1 MGVMDLDRFEALA
14 GAYGGEIGRWPQDE
28 REAARRLAGSGGLAA
43 AVLAREAALDA
54 ALSQGPVLAPR
65 AALMGVVLGAAPKEI
80 GAASRRL
87 WRWLT
92 GAGVS
97 AALAGACAAGVLV
110 GAYVV
115 PAEWTHDTAGAIDA
129 ADAAL
134 ALIADGEADG

>member
-1 MGVMDLDRFEALA
+1 MDLDRFEALA
-14 GAYGGEIGRWPQDE
+14 GAYGGDIGRWPLDD
-28 REAARRLAGSGGLAA
+28 REAARRLAAAGGPAA
-43 AVLAREAALDA
+43 AILAREAAFDST
-54 ALSQGPVLAPR
+54 LSQGHALAPR
-65 AALMGVVLGAAPKEI
+65 AALMGAVLSAAPREI
-80 GAASRRL
+80 GRASHKI

-92 GAGVS
+92 GAGVG

-115 PAEWTHDTAGAIDA
+115 PAEWAHRSVDATDA